1 MVYEVNT
8 ISWWE
13 KVFVTFI
20 ENCIRND
27 YVYLL
32 NGKDEAI
39 EMSRQCNIEVENQRE
54 KNIRSDKN
62 GEYKSHCA
70 EICLESE
77 ISNYCHIHLNLMK
90 NRTLKKTMDALFIS
104 SGLHKTC
111 VEELS
116 LLQKGST
123 KSFVLLERKR
133 FCLIKNTIFSI

>member
-1 MVYEVNT
+1 MKKY
-8 ISWWE
+8 I
-13 KVFVTFI
+13 I
-20 ENCIRND
+20 
-27 YVYLL
+27 
-32 NGKDEAI
+32 
-39 EMSRQCNIEVENQRE
+39 
-54 KNIRSDKN
+54 SDKN

-90 NRTLKKTMDALFIS
+90 NRTLKEMMDALFIS

-133 FCLIKNTIFSI
+133 FCLIRIQSFPYEKWKERKSNLKYFKVWGYLVKVQDPIPKRIKIGPMTVDCKIRLE

>member
-1 MVYEVNT
+1 M
-8 ISWWE
+8 
-13 KVFVTFI
+13 K
-20 ENCIRND
+20 
-27 YVYLL
+27 
-32 NGKDEAI
+32 
-39 EMSRQCNIEVENQRE
+39 
-54 KNIRSDKN
+54 KNYIRSDKN

-90 NRTLKKTMDALFIS
+90 NRTLKEMMDALFIS

-123 KSFVLLERKR
+123 KNCPFRKKAIL
-133 FCLIKNTIFSI
+133 FDQNTIFSI